1 MQSTELTRN
10 ADPPVN
16 LSECWGDEFVA
27 LYNKYEASGKAR
39 KTIKAQELWFA
50 VIEAQT
56 ETGTPYLLYKDACNG
71 KSNQQVFF
79 FLRHAIA
86 YNIPRNRRL
95 DACMRC
101 YRVLIE
107 QWMVAAEPWHH
118 QVLQPLH

>member
-1 MQSTELTRN
+1 MQSTELTSN

-56 ETGTPYLLYKDACNG
+56 ETGTPYLLYKDACNS

-79 FLRHAIA
+79 FDAA
-86 YNIPRNRRL
+86 CNRIQHTTHQQSGQ
-95 DACMRC
+95 DWI
-101 YRVLIE
+101 RVCDVI
-107 QWMVAAEPWHH
+107 VY
-118 QVLQPLH
+118 